1 MFYDVLQ
8 QLCDKVN
15 LLNHKNELND
25 TIKKNTVL
33 SKFTTLESNTSFNV
47 EDKIGTI
54 MNAAEDTDA

>member
-15 LLNHKNELND
+15 LQNHKNELNE

-33 SKFTTLESNTSFNV
+33 SKFASLDNSHNVHV
-47 EDKIGTI
+47 EDKLGTI